1 MASMRGGRGA
11 ALIGAA
17 GVDAERQRALNAEAP
32 KIPHLRRRIATLF
45 MPYRRDLG
53 LTIVLVLIGAA
64 LTVALPLIT
73 RAIFDKALFPPSGD
87 PNMALLGEL
96 VGLTILLVSGAAAI
110 GIVQTWLTTRVGS
123 RVMGDLRVQLYER
136 LQTMEVS
143 FFTRTKT
150 GVIQSRLQNDVG
162 GVSNVLT
169 NTVGSVVGNSVTV
182 AASLVSMVILSW
194 QLTIV
199 ALILMPLMAFVQQRI
214 GQVRARIA
222 TSTQESLSRMTSIT
236 QESLSIS
243 GILLSKS
250 FGRQK
255 EETERYAR
263 ENQAQIQLQIR
274 EAMSGQGFFAV
285 LTVFFQCIPAVV
297 YFLAGWLIS
306 DGNAAITA
314 GTIIA
319 FTTVQARLTFPL
331 LGLMRSALDLQ
342 TSGALFA
349 RIFEYLDL
357 RPSIVDAP
365 DAVDVDLTRLGKIE
379 FDHVTFRYSDAPPDS
394 IPTLDDVSFRIEP
407 GEFAAFVGP
416 SGAGKSTVAALIPR
430 FQDATSGV
438 VRFAGTDVKHLR
450 QESLLSHIGIVS
462 QETYLFH
469 DTIAENLR
477 YAKPDATQEELE
489 AAARSASIH
498 DVIMSFPLGYDTIV
512 GERGHR
518 LSGGEKQRIAIARI
532 FLKDPAVLI
541 LDEATSALDTVV
553 EAQVQAALD
562 AASHGRTTIA
572 IAHRLSTIRDADR
585 IYVLSH
591 GRIVEQGSHVELML
605 KSGEYASLYLHA

>member
-1 MASMRGGRGA
+1 MSFSMSGGRRNALQGA
-11 ALIGAA
+11 SA
-17 GVDAERQRALNAEAP
+17 DNEKQRALNAEAP
-32 KIPHLRRRIATLF
+32 QIPHLRRRIASLF
-45 MPYRRDLG
+45 RPYKRDLAI
-53 LTIVLVLIGAA
+53 TIVLVLVTAA
-64 LTVALPLIT
+64 LTIAQPLIV
-73 RAIFDKALFPPSGD
+73 RAIFDNALFPASGG
-87 PNMALLGEL
+87 PNMRLLAEL
-96 VGLTILLVSGAAAI
+96 VGLTIIIVAVAAAI
-110 GIVQTWLTTRVGS
+110 GIGNTWLTTRVGS
-123 RVMGDLRVQLYER
+123 RVMGDLRVQLYQR

-162 GVSNVLT
+162 GVSNALT
-169 NTVGSVVGNSVTV
+169 NTVSSVVGNSVTV
-182 AASLVSMVILSW
+182 VASLVSMAILSW
-194 QLTIV
+194 QLTLV

-214 GQVRARIA
+214 GQMRARIA
-222 TSTQESLSRMTSIT
+222 TSTQESLSRMTAIT

-250 FGRQK
+250 FGRQR
-255 EETERYAR
+255 EETERYAQ
-263 ENQAQIQLQIR
+263 ENQQQIQLQIR

-285 LTVFFQCIPAVV
+285 VTVFFQCVPALV
-297 YFLAGWLIS
+297 YLIAGWLIS
-306 DGNAAITA
+306 DGNAVITA

-365 DAVDVDLTRLGKIE
+365 NAVPVDPARLGQIAFE
-379 FDHVTFRYSDAPPDS
+379 QVSFRYPDAPSDS
-394 IPTLDDVSFRIEP
+394 APTLDRVSFVIEP
-407 GEFAAFVGP
+407 GKFAAFVGP
-416 SGAGKSTVAALIPR
+416 SGAGKSTIANLIPR

-438 VRFAGTDVKHLR
+438 VRFAGTDVKELQ

-469 DTIAENLR
+469 DTIAANLR
-477 YAKPDATQEELE
+477 YAKPDATQAELE
-489 AAARSASIH
+489 AAARAASIH
-498 DVIMSFPLGYDTIV
+498 DVILSFPEGYDTIV

-572 IAHRLSTIRDADR
+572 IAHRLSTIRNADQ
-585 IYVLSH
+585 IYVIDR
-591 GRIVEQGSHVELML
+591 GRIVEHGTHEELVT
-605 KSGEYASLYLHA
+605 KDGAYAALYHHS

>member
-1 MASMRGGRGA
+1 MVMRGGRRSALA
-11 ALIGAA
+11 AASGI
-17 GVDAERQRALNAEAP
+17 DNERQRQLNAEAP
-32 KIPHLRRRIATLF
+32 SIPHLRRRIAALF
-45 MPYRRDLG
+45 LPYKTELG
-53 LTIVLVLIGAA
+53 FTIALVLMSAA
-64 LTVALPLIT
+64 VTVALPLIT
-73 RAIFDKALFPPSGD
+73 RNIFDKALFPPGGE
-87 PNMALLGEL
+87 PNMRLLGEL
-96 VGLTILLVSGAAAI
+96 VGLTVLLITIVAFVGI
-110 GIVQTWLTTRVGS
+110 GQTWFTTRVGS
-123 RVMGDLRVQLYER
+123 QVMGDLRVQLYER

-169 NTVGSVVGNSVTV
+169 NTVATVVGNSVTV
-182 AASLVSMVILSW
+182 VASLVSMLILSW

-199 ALILMPLMAFVQQRI
+199 ALFLMPLMAFVQQRI
-214 GQVRARIA
+214 GQMRARIA
-222 TSTQESLSRMTSIT
+222 ASTQESLSRMTSIT

-250 FGRQK
+250 FGRQR
-255 EETERYAR
+255 EETERYAQ

-285 LTVFFQCIPAVV
+285 ITVFFQAVPAIV
-297 YFLAGWLIS
+297 YFLAGWLMTN
-306 DGNAAITA
+306 GNAVLTA
-314 GTIIA
+314 GTIVA

-357 RPSIVDAP
+357 RPSIVDAAN
-365 DAVDVDLTRLGKIE
+365 AVDVDVSQLGKIE
-379 FDHVTFRYSDAPPDS
+379 FDHVTFRYADAPADS
-394 IPTLDDVSFRIEP
+394 IPTLNDVSFTIAP

-416 SGAGKSTVAALIPR
+416 SGAGKSTVASLIPR
-430 FQDATSGV
+430 FQDATAGV
-438 VRFAGTDVKHLR
+438 VRFAGTDVRQLK

-469 DTIAENLR
+469 DTIAANLR
-477 YAKPDATQEELE
+477 YAKPDAIQDELE
-489 AAARSASIH
+489 AAARAASIH
-498 DVIMSFPLGYDTIV
+498 NVIMTFPDGYSTIV

-553 EAQVQAALD
+553 ESQVQAALD

-572 IAHRLSTIRDADR
+572 IAHRLSTIRDADQ
-585 IYVLSH
+585 IYVLDH
-591 GRIVEQGSHVELML
+591 GQIVEKGTHDELITRN
-605 KSGEYASLYLHA
+605 SAYASLYAHS

>member
-1 MASMRGGRGA
+1 MVMRGGRRS
-11 ALIGAA
+11 ALASASGI
-17 GVDAERQRALNAEAP
+17 DNERQRQLNAEAP
-32 KIPHLRRRIATLF
+32 RIPNLRRRIAALF
-45 MPYRRDLG
+45 LPYKLELG
-53 LTIVLVLIGAA
+53 ITIALVLVSAGV
-64 LTVALPLIT
+64 TVALPLIT
-73 RAIFDKALFPPSGD
+73 RSIFDKALFPAAGQPD
-87 PNMALLGEL
+87 MRLLGEL
-96 VGLTILLVSGAAAI
+96 VGLTILLITIVALV
-110 GIVQTWLTTRVGS
+110 GIAQTWFTTRVGS

-169 NTVGSVVGNSVTV
+169 NTVATVVGNSVTV
-182 AASLVSMVILSW
+182 VASLISMLILSW

-199 ALILMPLMAFVQQRI
+199 ALFLMPLMAFVQQRI
-214 GQVRARIA
+214 GQMRARIA
-222 TSTQESLSRMTSIT
+222 ASTQESLSRMTSIT

-250 FGRQK
+250 FGRQR
-255 EETERYAR
+255 EETERYAQ
-263 ENQAQIQLQIR
+263 ENQQQIQLQIR

-285 LTVFFQCIPAVV
+285 ITVFFQAVPALV
-297 YFLAGWLIS
+297 YFLAGWLMS
-306 DGNAAITA
+306 NGNAVLTA
-314 GTIIA
+314 GTIVA

-365 DAVDVDLTRLGKIE
+365 DAVAVDRSQLGKVE
-379 FDHVTFRYSDAPPDS
+379 FDHVTFRYPDAPADS
-394 IPTLDDVSFRIEP
+394 LPTLNDVSFQIAP

-416 SGAGKSTVAALIPR
+416 SGAGKSTVASLIPR
-430 FQDATSGV
+430 FQDATSGAV
-438 VRFAGTDVKHLR
+438 IFAGTDVR
-450 QESLLSHIGIVS
+450 QLKEESLLSHIGIVS

-469 DTIAENLR
+469 DTIAANLR
-477 YAKPDATQEELE
+477 YAKPNATQQELE
-489 AAARSASIH
+489 AAAGAASIH
-498 DVIMSFPLGYDTIV
+498 TVIMSFPDGYDTIV

-553 EAQVQAALD
+553 ESQVQAALD

-572 IAHRLSTIRDADR
+572 IAHRLSTIRDADQ
-585 IYVLSH
+585 IYVLSQ
-591 GRIVEQGSHVELML
+591 GRIVEHGTHDELIA
-605 KSGEYASLYLHA
+605 SAGEYASLYVRS